1 MNFKTIPAT
10 AVAPT
15 RASFL
20 CPTPCELAKLAALH
34 PDLKTKKH
42 AQLVL
47 RHNGFSANTVNVEEL
62 FESLG
67 RMLAIR
73 SQRKRKAYAHRSPTV
88 SLTERLNNLRK
99 QAVMKAAKSCLRH
112 GAAGGH
118 SMSVTLTNE
127 PGEVGYEVVMDVN
140 WDTYGGSFKGWRASE
155 DHHHITVPFDWR
167 TRVLKQ
173 ELAKAGGLLTLTA
186 QQLVS
191 HGDIE
196 LFQATWVEQSRGFQV
211 NVRQGVI
218 ARHGNESFHAENAKK
233 AIAGLVRKIACANDS
248 TLRGRTSCYE
258 LTAHAFVQR
267 FERYGHLSVSAS
279 DAYATGAC
287 KFGVQSWCE
296 FVGIDLSQQ
305 TISLARLLAGF
316 QMQPL
321 VEVRRTVLHVVA
333 EHRRRNSTAA
343 VEQK

>member
-1 MNFKTIPAT
+1 MKFKTIPQNA
-10 AVAPT
+10 AAPSSVARLSPM
-15 RASFL
+15 
-20 CPTPCELAKLAALH
+20 PCELSRLAALH
-34 PDLKTKKH
+34 PDLDTKKH

-47 RHNGFSANTVNVEEL
+47 RHNGFSANTVNVERL
-62 FESLG
+62 VESVDH
-67 RMLAIR
+67 MLAIR
-73 SQRKRKAYAHRSPTV
+73 SRRKRNAAALLSPTG
-88 SLTERLNNLRK
+88 SLSERLSNLRK
-99 QAVMKAAKSCLRH
+99 KAVMKVAKACLRH

-118 SMSVTLTNE
+118 SMTVTLTTE
-127 PGEVGYEVVMDVN
+127 PGKFGYEVVMSTN
-140 WDTYGGSFKGWRASE
+140 WDTYGGRFKGWRASE
-155 DHHHITVPFDWR
+155 DHHRVTVPFDWR
-167 TRVLKQ
+167 TRVLKRG
-173 ELAKAGGLLTLTA
+173 LASAGGLLTLTA

-196 LFQATWVEQSRGFQV
+196 LFHATWVEQGRGFQV

-218 ARHGNESFHAENAKK
+218 ARHGNECFYAEDAKK